1 MNSSTKIINMAMVA
15 VLLFVVC
22 AAVAGCDNRTGAA
35 RRSPAGTEVG
45 SVSNS
50 DATAEAIEESE
61 RVDVIPPVSV
71 VIPPVSV
78 VIPPEPVEAPPEQ
91 IAPASAGDVASTLA
105 DARTTLGETMKA
117 LEEILDA
124 SQRLQRE
131 LLEAPERLSSPT
143 RSDDGGEE
151 EG

>member
-61 RVDVIPPVSV
+61 RVD